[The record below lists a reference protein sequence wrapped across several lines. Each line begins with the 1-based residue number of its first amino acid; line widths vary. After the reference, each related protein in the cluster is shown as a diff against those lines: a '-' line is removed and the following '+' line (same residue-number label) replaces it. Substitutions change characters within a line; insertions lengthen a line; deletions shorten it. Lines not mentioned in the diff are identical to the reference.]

1 MHSFLLIRFSSIGD
15 VVLTSPVIR
24 CLRAKFPNAQ
34 IDFLTR
40 EPFAPLV
47 QHNPHVN
54 RVYTFKKDISE
65 VLPQLKEA
73 NHTYLIDLHKNLRSA
88 LLKMRLSGLVFTFHK
103 LNFRKWLHVRLKIA
117 ALPAVHIVDRYL
129 DALETFGVKN
139 DEKGLE
145 LFIPNDALVPIEAL
159 PPSHRSGFIAFAIG
173 AAHFTKRLPDRH
185 WLSMGEK
192 CPYPIVLMGG
202 KEDKERG
209 DALAK
214 AIGNKAYNAAG
225 AFNLLQSASIIQH
238 AMGVV
243 SNDTGLMHMAAAFQ
257 KPIVSL
263 WGNTVPAF
271 GMWPYEPQNSD
282 RIAIVEN
289 TSVTC
294 RPCSKIGYQACPKK
308 HFQCMESLN
317 PDVIIEAL
325 NKTLESN

>member
-1 MHSFLLIRFSSIGD
+1 MPSFLLIRFSSIGD

-40 EPFAPLV
+40 EPFSPLV
-47 QHNPHVN
+47 KHNPYLN
-54 RVYTFKKDISE
+54 RVFTFKKDISE
-65 VLPQLKEA
+65 VLPELREA

-88 LLKMRLSGLVFTFHK
+88 LLKMRLNGLVFTYHK
-103 LNFRKWLHVRLKIA
+103 LNFRKWLHVRLKVQ

-139 DEKGLE
+139 DEQGLD
-145 LFIPNDALVPIEAL
+145 LFLPNDAIIPMEVL
-159 PPSHRSGFIAFAIG
+159 PPSHRNGFVVFVIG

-185 WLSMGEK
+185 WLSIGENS
-192 CPYPIVLMGG
+192 PYPIVLMGG
-202 KEDKERG
+202 KEDKDRG

-225 AFNLLQSASIIQH
+225 AFSLLQSASIIQQ

-257 KPIVSL
+257 KPIVSV

-271 GMWPYEPQNSD
+271 GMWPYEPRHIE

-289 TSVTC
+289 TSVSC
-294 RPCSKIGYQACPKK
+294 RPCSKIGYRACPKK
-308 HFQCMESLN
+308 HFQCMEGLQ
-317 PDVIIEAL
+317 PDVILEAL
-325 NKTLESN
+325 NKTLEST